1 MNSVKTVLLMTL
13 MACILMVIGGLLGGR
28 SGVMIAFIFSLG
40 MNFFSYWFS
49 DKMVLKAYRAQ
60 PVDET
65 NRLYEI
71 VDDLAKRADLPTPK
85 VYVIATDVPNAFA
98 TGRNPSHAAVAVTE
112 GLLDMLDEDEIR
124 GVLAH
129 EMSHILHRDILI
141 STVVA
146 CFASAIAMIA
156 NMAQWAAMFGGFG
169 RSDDD
174 SDSGSNIVT
183 LLVTAIVAP
192 IAASLVQFAIS
203 RTREYMA
210 DDEGGRMIDDP
221 LALARA
227 LAKIDNYA
235 HHAVL
240 PGATPSTEHM
250 CIVNPFSGVKGA
262 MTNLFSTHPSTADRI
277 AKLEALDK
285 ELHGNRR

>member
-1 MNSVKTVLLMTL
+1 
-13 MACILMVIGGLLGGR
+13 
-28 SGVMIAFIFSLG
+28 MIAFIFSLG

-65 NRLYEI
+65 SRLYEI

>member
-28 SGVMIAFIFSLG
+28 HGVMIAFIFSLG

-65 NRLYEI
+65 SRLYEI

>member
-1 MNSVKTVLLMTL
+1 MNSVKNVLLMTL

-65 NRLYEI
+65 SRLYEI

>member
-1 MNSVKTVLLMTL
+1 MNSVKTVFLMTL
-13 MACILMVIGGLLGGR
+13 LAVVLMAIGGALGGR
-28 SGVMIAFIFSLG
+28 SGIMIAFIFAVG

-49 DKMVLKAYRAQ
+49 DKMVLKAYNAQ

-65 NRLYEI
+65 SQLYEI
-71 VDDLAKRADLPTPK
+71 VADLAKRADLPVPK
-85 VYVIATDVPNAFA
+85 VYLIHTDVPNAFA

-112 GLLDMLDEDEIR
+112 GLLDMLDIDEIR

-141 STVVA
+141 STIVA
-146 CFASAIAMIA
+146 TFASAISMIA
-156 NMAQWAAMFGGFG
+156 NMAQWAAIFGGFG

-174 SDSGSNIVT
+174 SDDGGSNIVT
-183 LLVTAIVAP
+183 LLVTIIVAP
-192 IAASLVQFAIS
+192 LAAALIQFAVS

-240 PGATPSTEHM
+240 PGATPATEHL
-250 CIVNPFSGVKGA
+250 CIVNPLAGVKSTMA
-262 MTNLFSTHPSTADRI
+262 NLFSTHPSTADRI

-285 ELHGNRR
+285 ELHGTR

>member
-1 MNSVKTVLLMTL
+1 MTL
-13 MACILMVIGGLLGGR
+13 MAVLFMLIGGLIGGNT
-28 SGVMIAFIFSLG
+28 GIIIAFIFAVG
-40 MNFFSYWFS
+40 MNVFSYWFS
-49 DKMVLKAYRAQ
+49 DSMVLKMYRAQ

-65 NRLYEI
+65 SQLYEI
-71 VDDLAKRADLPTPK
+71 VADLAKRADLPVPK

-112 GLLDMLDEDEIR
+112 GLLDMLDVDEIR

-141 STVVA
+141 STIVA

-156 NMAQWAAMFGGFG
+156 NMAQWAAIFGGFG

-174 SDSGSNIVT
+174 GDGGSNIVT

-240 PGATPSTEHM
+240 PGATPATEHL
-250 CIVNPFSGVKGA
+250 CIVNPFSGVKSTMA
-262 MTNLFSTHPSTADRI
+262 NLFSTHPSTADRI

>member
-13 MACILMVIGGLLGGR
+13 MTCILMVIGGLLGGR

-65 NRLYEI
+65 SRLYEI

>member
-1 MNSVKTVLLMTL
+1 MNSVKTVFLMTL
-13 MACILMVIGGLLGGR
+13 LAVVLMAIGGALGGKA
-28 SGVMIAFIFSLG
+28 GIMVAFIVAIG

-49 DKMVLKAYRAQ
+49 DKMVLRAYNAQ
-60 PVDET
+60 PVDESSQ
-65 NRLYEI
+65 LYEM
-71 VDDLAKRADLPTPK
+71 VDDLAKRAELPTPK
-85 VYVIATDVPNAFA
+85 VYLIQTDVPNAFA

-112 GLLDMLDEDEIR
+112 GLLDMLEEDEIR

-141 STVVA
+141 STIVA
-146 CFASAIAMIA
+146 TFASAISMIA
-156 NMAQWAAMFGGFG
+156 NMAQWAAIFGGFS

-192 IAASLVQFAIS
+192 LAAALIQFAIS
-203 RTREYMA
+203 RTREFMA
-210 DDEGGRMIDDP
+210 DNEGGRMCDDP
-221 LALARA
+221 LALASA
-227 LAKIDNYA
+227 LRKIDNYA

-240 PGATPSTEHM
+240 PGATPATEHL
-250 CIVNPFSGVKGA
+250 CIVNPLAGVKGTL
-262 MTNLFSTHPSTADRI
+262 TNLFSTHPSTAQRI
-277 AKLEALDK
+277 EKLEELDK

>member
-156 NMAQWAAMFGGFG
+156 NMAQWAALFGGCG

-250 CIVNPFSGVKGA
+250 CIVNPISGVKGA